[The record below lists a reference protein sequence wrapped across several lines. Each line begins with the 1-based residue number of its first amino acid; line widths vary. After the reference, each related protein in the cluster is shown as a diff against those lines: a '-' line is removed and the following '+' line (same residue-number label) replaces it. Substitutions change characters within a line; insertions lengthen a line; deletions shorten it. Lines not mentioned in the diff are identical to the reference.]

1 MTEEKSRSGFV
12 ALVGRP
18 NCGKSTLMNTVL
30 GEDLAIVTSL
40 PQTTRQNLK
49 GIYTSD
55 SVQIVFV
62 DTPGIHQGSYSFN
75 KSMVMESAQLLK
87 RRGADIICYLVDLSR
102 PFGAEEDFVAQS
114 VAGSGI
120 PVVIIFN
127 KKDLCP
133 EPAQT
138 IAAFSKRYP
147 ALQSTTTIIVSALK
161 KETKEQFLSVLVP
174 MLDEGPRF
182 FPEDDLTD
190 ADMRFF
196 AAEYIRKQII
206 LNTADEV
213 PHAAFVEILQ
223 YQESKTLHRVEAEIH
238 VETDGQKAIIIG
250 SKGAL
255 IKKIQ
260 KESAFELQKLT
271 GTPVS
276 MVCHVK
282 ISPKWR
288 NDERFLRDKGFF
300 VN

>member
-1 MTEEKSRSGFV
+1 MTEEKSKSGFV

-30 GEDLAIVTSL
+30 GEDLAVVTPL

-55 SVQIVFV
+55 FVQIVFV
-62 DTPGIHQGSYSFN
+62 DTPGIHRGSYSFN
-75 KSMVMESAQLLK
+75 KSMVRESAKLLK
-87 RRGADIICYLVDLSR
+87 RRDVDIICYLVDLSR
-102 PFGAEEDFVAQS
+102 SFGTEEDFVAQS
-114 VAGSGI
+114 VIASGI
-120 PVVIIFN
+120 PVVVIFN
-127 KKDLCP
+127 KKDLCQSP
-133 EPAQT
+133 GHT
-138 IAAFSKRYP
+138 IEAFFKRYP
-147 ALQSTTTIIVSALK
+147 SLQSRTSIIVSAYK
-161 KETKEQFLSVLVP
+161 KEAKEQFLNVLVP
-174 MLDEGPRF
+174 MLSEGPRF

-206 LNTADEV
+206 LNTSDEV

-260 KESAFELQKLT
+260 KESAFELQRLT

-300 VN
+300 VD

>member
-30 GEDLAIVTSL
+30 GENLAVVTPL

-49 GIYTSD
+49 GIYSSD
-55 SVQIVFV
+55 TVQIIFV

-75 KSMVMESAQLLK
+75 KSMVRESQRLLK
-87 RRGADIICYLVDLSR
+87 HRDVDLICYLVDLSR
-102 PFGAEEDFVAQS
+102 PFGTEEDFVAQT
-114 VAGSGI
+114 VVGAGI
-120 PVVIIFN
+120 PAVVVFN

-133 EPAQT
+133 APGQT
-138 IAAFSKRYP
+138 IQAFFKRYP
-147 ALQSTTTIIVSALK
+147 ALQLKTHITVSALK
-161 KETKEQFLSVLVP
+161 AETKEQFLTMLVP
-174 MLDEGPRF
+174 MLPEGPKL

-223 YQESKTLHRVEAEIH
+223 YQESETLHRVEAEIH

-260 KESAFELQKLT
+260 KESALELQKLT

-288 NDERFLRDKGFF
+288 NNEGFLRDKGF
-300 VN
+300 N

>member
-1 MTEEKSRSGFV
+1 MNEEKTRSGFV

-18 NCGKSTLMNTVL
+18 NCGKSTLMNPVL
-30 GEDLAIVTSL
+30 GEDLAVVTSL

-49 GIYTSD
+49 GIYNSD
-55 SVQIVFV
+55 TVQIIFF
-62 DTPGIHQGSYSFN
+62 DTPGIHQGVYSFN
-75 KSMVMESAQLLK
+75 KSMVRESAQLLK
-87 RRGADIICYLVDLSR
+87 RRDVDLICYLVDLSR
-102 PFGAEEDFVAQS
+102 SFGTEEDFVAQS
-114 VAGSGI
+114 VAQSGI
-120 PVVIIFN
+120 PVVVVFN

-133 EPAQT
+133 APGQT
-138 IAAFSKRYP
+138 IEAFFKRYP
-147 ALQSTTTIIVSALK
+147 ALQSKPTICITALK
-161 KETKEQFLSVLVP
+161 KETKEQFLTILVP
-174 MLDEGPRF
+174 MLSEGPKF

-190 ADMRFF
+190 AGMRFF

-206 LNTADEV
+206 LNTSDEV

-223 YQESKTLHRVEAEIH
+223 YQESETLHRVEAEIH

-260 KESAFELQKLT
+260 KESAFELQNLT
-271 GTPVS
+271 GIPVS

-300 VN
+300 V

>member
-1 MTEEKSRSGFV
+1 MDKTFRSGFV

-30 GEDLAIVTSL
+30 GEELAIVTSL

-49 GIYTSD
+49 GIYTSETM
-55 SVQIVFV
+55 QIIFV
-62 DTPGIHQGSYSFN
+62 DTPGIHRGSHSFN
-75 KSMVMESAQLLK
+75 KSMVSESAQLLK
-87 RRGADIICYLVDLSR
+87 RREVDVVCYLIDLSR
-102 PFGAEEDFVAQS
+102 PYGPEEDLVARS
-114 VAGSGI
+114 VTDSGGRACL
-120 PVVIIFN
+120 VFN
-127 KKDLCP
+127 KKDLCRDSAYAKD
-133 EPAQT
+133 E
-138 IAAFSKRYP
+138 FFLRYP
-147 ALQSTTTIIVSALK
+147 QFKSTVALTITATSPEAK
-161 KETKEQFLSVLVP
+161 NEFLQAITP
-174 MLDEGPRF
+174 MLSEGPKF

-190 ADMRFF
+190 ADLRFF

-206 LNTADEV
+206 LNTSDEV

-250 SKGAL
+250 SKGSL

>member
-1 MTEEKSRSGFV
+1 MDKKYRSGFA
-12 ALVGRP
+12 ALIGRP
-18 NCGKSTLMNTVL
+18 NCGKSTLMNTIL

-55 SVQIVFV
+55 DMQIIFV
-62 DTPGIHQGSYSFN
+62 DTPGIHLGSHSFN
-75 KSMVMESAQLLK
+75 KSMVSESAQLLK
-87 RRGADIICYLVDLSR
+87 RREVDVICYVVDLSR
-102 PFGAEEDFVAQS
+102 SCGPEEDLVSRS
-114 VAGSGI
+114 VENAGAKVC
-120 PVVIIFN
+120 VVFN

-133 EPAQT
+133 EPARA
-138 IAAFSKRYP
+138 IGAFYERYP
-147 ALQSTTTIIVSALK
+147 SFKSKPALCISANNPDAK
-161 KETKEQFLSVLVP
+161 VEFLQAISP
-174 MLDEGPRF
+174 MLAEGPKF
-182 FPEDDLTD
+182 FPDDDLTD
-190 ADMRFF
+190 AGLRFF

-206 LNTADEV
+206 LNTTDEV
-213 PHAAFVEILQ
+213 PHATFVEILQ
-223 YQESKTLHRVEAEIH
+223 YQESETLHRVEAEIH